1 MFGLFKS
8 IPSVNTAQLE
18 AELRNKPMILDVRTP
33 GEYRVGHIPGAKNVP
48 LNTIEQY
55 QGKKQAKLYV
65 VCQSGMRSKR
75 VASSLKKKG
84 YEVVNVRGG
93 MSQWSGH
100 VRGGTN

>member
-18 AELRNKPMILDVRTP
+18 AALRNKPVILDVRTS
-33 GEYRVGHIPGAKNVP
+33 GEYRGGHIPGAENVP

-55 QGKKQAKLYV
+55 KGKKEKKLYV

-75 VASSLKKKG
+75 AASSLKKKG

-93 MSQWSGH
+93 MSQWSGI